1 MRTKNWAYLPARMT
15 QLEMDSPG
23 MLAGIQVGDVLTTM
37 NGNVIQS
44 FGDYCTQLMR
54 LNSGQTVE
62 LVIMRQSQNEY
73 REMTFTIE
81 LGELNG

>member
-1 MRTKNWAYLPARMT
+1 
-15 QLEMDSPG
+15 
-23 MLAGIQVGDVLTTM
+23 
-37 NGNVIQS
+37 
-44 FGDYCTQLMR
+44 MR

-62 LVIMRQSQNEY
+62 LVLMRQSQNEY